1 MSAAGPDYY
10 ALLGVARDANADEI
24 KKAYRKLARE
34 LHPDVNPDLKSQERF
49 KVITAAYEVLSDPEK
64 RQMYDLGGDPLSS
77 SGGFGGFSQGFDF
90 GDIMDAFFGG
100 GGGGQR
106 GPRTRARRGQDAMIR
121 IQIDLAAA
129 VFGATREI
137 TVDTA
142 ARCATCDGSGAAS
155 DSAPVICVMCKGR
168 GEIQQVQRSFLGQ
181 VMTSRPCPTCQGYGS
196 TIPHPCHECA
206 GDGRVRTRRTIT
218 IKVPPGVDNGT
229 RIQLTGEGEVGPNGG
244 PAGDLYVEVLVQPH
258 PVFERQGDELHC
270 ELTVPMTAAAL
281 GTAVKFDTLDGEQEV
296 DVRPGTQPGS
306 ILTLRGLGAARLRG
320 GGRGDLYIHL
330 DVAIPTKLDDEQTAL
345 LKQLA
350 DLRSEDVV
358 RVVDDGAVAG
368 GWLFTRL
375 KDAFSPR

>member
-1 MSAAGPDYY
+1 MRAAGPDYY
-10 ALLGVARDANADEI
+10 ALLGVARDATPDEI

-34 LHPDVNPDLKSQERF
+34 LHPDVNPDLQSQERF
-49 KVITAAYEVLSDPEK
+49 KIITAAYEVLSDPEK
-64 RQMYDLGGDPLSS
+64 RQMFDLGGDPLSS
-77 SGGFGGFSQGFDF
+77 SGGGNPQGFDF

-121 IQIDLAAA
+121 IQVTLSAA
-129 VFGATREI
+129 VFGETRDI

-142 ARCATCDGSGAAS
+142 AGCATCGGKGTAS
-155 DSAPVICVMCKGR
+155 NSEAVTCVMCKGR
-168 GEIQQVQRSFLGQ
+168 GEVQQVQRSFLGQ
-181 VMTSRPCPTCQGYGS
+181 VMTSRPCPTCQGFGS

-218 IKVPPGVDNGT
+218 IKVPPGVDTGT

-244 PAGDLYVEVLVQPH
+244 PAGDLYIEVMVQPH
-258 PVFERQGDELHC
+258 AVFERQGDELHC
-270 ELTVPMTAAAL
+270 VLTLPMTSAAL
-281 GTAVKFDTLDGEQEV
+281 GTTVKIDTLDGEQEI
-296 DVRPGTQPGS
+296 DARPGTQPGA
-306 ILTLRGLGAARLRG
+306 ILTLRGLGASRLRG
-320 GGRGDLYIHL
+320 GGRGDLYVHI
-330 DVAIPTKLDDEQTAL
+330 DVAIPTKLDDAQVAL

-358 RVVDDGAVAG
+358 RVGDGGDDAG
-368 GWLFTRL
+368 GGLFTRL

>member
-1 MSAAGPDYY
+1 MRAAGPDYY
-10 ALLGVARDANADEI
+10 ALLGVARDATPDEI

-34 LHPDVNPDLKSQERF
+34 LHPDVNPDLQSQERF
-49 KVITAAYEVLSDPEK
+49 KIITAAYEVLSDPEK
-64 RQMYDLGGDPLSS
+64 RQMFDLGGDPLSS
-77 SGGFGGFSQGFDF
+77 SGGGNPKGFDF
-90 GDIMDAFFGG
+90 GDIMDAFFG

-121 IQIDLAAA
+121 IQITLSAA
-129 VFGATREI
+129 VFGETREI

-142 ARCATCDGSGAAS
+142 AGCATCGGRGTAS
-155 DSAPVICVMCKGR
+155 DSEAVNCVMCKGR
-168 GEIQQVQRSFLGQ
+168 GEVQQVQRSFLGQ
-181 VMTSRPCPTCQGYGS
+181 VMTSRPCPTCQGFGS

-218 IKVPPGVDNGT
+218 IKVPPGVDSGT

-244 PAGDLYVEVLVQPH
+244 PAGDLYIEVMVQQH
-258 PVFERQGDELHC
+258 AVFERQGDELHC
-270 ELTVPMTAAAL
+270 VLTLPMTSAAL
-281 GTAVKFDTLDGEQEV
+281 GTTVKFDTLDGEQEI
-296 DVRPGTQPGS
+296 DVRPGIQPGA

-320 GGRGDLYIHL
+320 GGRGDLYVHI
-330 DVAIPTKLDDEQTAL
+330 DVAIPTKLDDAQAML

-358 RVVDDGAVAG
+358 RVGDGGDDAG
-368 GWLFTRL
+368 GGLFTRL

>member
-1 MSAAGPDYY
+1 MRAAGPDYY
-10 ALLGVARDANADEI
+10 ALLGVARDATPDEI

-34 LHPDVNPDLKSQERF
+34 LHPDVNPDLQSQERF
-49 KVITAAYEVLSDPEK
+49 KIITAAYEVLSDPEK
-64 RQMYDLGGDPLSS
+64 RQMFDLGGDPLSS
-77 SGGFGGFSQGFDF
+77 SGGGNPKGFDF
-90 GDIMDAFFGG
+90 GDIMDAFFG

-121 IQIDLAAA
+121 IQITLSAA
-129 VFGATREI
+129 VFGETREI

-142 ARCATCDGSGAAS
+142 AGCATCGGRGTAS
-155 DSAPVICVMCKGR
+155 DSEAVNCVMCKGR
-168 GEIQQVQRSFLGQ
+168 GEVQQVQRSFLGQ
-181 VMTSRPCPTCQGYGS
+181 VMTSRPCPTCQGFGS

-218 IKVPPGVDNGT
+218 IKVPPGVDSGT

-244 PAGDLYVEVLVQPH
+244 PAGDLYIEVMVQQH
-258 PVFERQGDELHC
+258 AVFERQGDELHC
-270 ELTVPMTAAAL
+270 VLTLPMTSAAL
-281 GTAVKFDTLDGEQEV
+281 GTTVKFDTLDGEQEI
-296 DVRPGTQPGS
+296 DVRPGIQPGA

-320 GGRGDLYIHL
+320 GGRGDLYVHI
-330 DVAIPTKLDDEQTAL
+330 DVAIPTKLDDAQATL

-358 RVVDDGAVAG
+358 RVGDGGDDAG
-368 GWLFTRL
+368 GGLFTRL

>member
-10 ALLGVARDANADEI
+10 ALLGVARDASADEI

-49 KVITAAYEVLSDPEK
+49 KIITAAYEVLSDPEK
-64 RQMYDLGGDPLSS
+64 RQMYDLGGDPLSG
-77 SGGFGGFSQGFDF
+77 SGGFGGFAQGFDF

-100 GGGGQR
+100 GSGGQR
-106 GPRTRARRGQDAMIR
+106 GPRNRARRGQDAMIR
-121 IQIDLAAA
+121 IQIDLAGA
-129 VFGATREI
+129 VFGETRDI

-142 ARCATCDGSGAAS
+142 ARCATCDGLGTAS
-155 DSAPVICVMCKGR
+155 DSAPVACVMCKGR

-181 VMTSRPCPTCQGYGS
+181 VMTSRPCPTCQGFGS

-218 IKVPPGVDNGT
+218 IKVPPGVDTGT
-229 RIQLTGEGEVGPNGG
+229 RIQLAGEGEVGPNGG
-244 PAGDLYVEVLVQPH
+244 PAGDLYIEVMVQQH

-270 ELTVPMTAAAL
+270 ALTLPMTAAVL
-281 GTAVKFDTLDGEQEV
+281 GTTVKFDTLDGEQEI
-296 DVRPGTQPGS
+296 DVRPGTQPGE

-330 DVAIPTKLDDEQTAL
+330 AVEIPTKLDDAQTTL

-358 RVVDDGAVAG
+358 RVGDDGADAG
-368 GWLFTRL
+368 GGLFTRL

>member
-1 MSAAGPDYY
+1 MRAAGPDYY
-10 ALLGVARDANADEI
+10 ALLGVARDATPDEI

-34 LHPDVNPDLKSQERF
+34 LHPDVNPDLQSQERF
-49 KVITAAYEVLSDPEK
+49 KIITAAYEVLSDPEK
-64 RQMYDLGGDPLSS
+64 RQMFDLGGDPLSS
-77 SGGFGGFSQGFDF
+77 SGGGNPQGFDF
-90 GDIMDAFFGG
+90 GDIMDAFFG

-121 IQIDLAAA
+121 IQITLSAA
-129 VFGATREI
+129 VFGETREI

-142 ARCATCDGSGAAS
+142 AGCATCGGRGTAS
-155 DSAPVICVMCKGR
+155 DSEAVNCVMCKGR
-168 GEIQQVQRSFLGQ
+168 GEVQQVQRSFLGQ
-181 VMTSRPCPTCQGYGS
+181 VMTSRPCPTCQGFGS

-218 IKVPPGVDNGT
+218 IKVPPGVDTGT

-244 PAGDLYVEVLVQPH
+244 PAGDLYIEVMVQPH
-258 PVFERQGDELHC
+258 SVFERQGDELHC
-270 ELTVPMTAAAL
+270 VLTLPMTSAAL
-281 GTAVKFDTLDGEQEV
+281 GTTVKFDTLDGEQEI
-296 DVRPGTQPGS
+296 DVRPGIQPGA

-320 GGRGDLYIHL
+320 GGRGDLYVHI
-330 DVAIPTKLDDEQTAL
+330 DVAIPTKLDDAQATL

-358 RVVDDGAVAG
+358 RVGDGGDDAG
-368 GWLFTRL
+368 GGLFTRL

>member
-1 MSAAGPDYY
+1 MRAAGPDYY
-10 ALLGVARDANADEI
+10 ALLGVARDATPDEI

-34 LHPDVNPDLKSQERF
+34 LHPDVNPDLQSQERF
-49 KVITAAYEVLSDPEK
+49 KIITAAYEVLSDPEK
-64 RQMYDLGGDPLSS
+64 RQMFDLGGDPLSS
-77 SGGFGGFSQGFDF
+77 SGGGNPKGFDF
-90 GDIMDAFFGG
+90 GDIMDAFFG

-121 IQIDLAAA
+121 IQITLSAA
-129 VFGATREI
+129 VFGETREI

-142 ARCATCDGSGAAS
+142 AGCATCGGRGTAS
-155 DSAPVICVMCKGR
+155 DSEAVNCVMCKGR
-168 GEIQQVQRSFLGQ
+168 GEVQQVQRSFLGQ
-181 VMTSRPCPTCQGYGS
+181 VMTSRPCPTCQGFGS

-218 IKVPPGVDNGT
+218 IKVPPGVDSGT

-244 PAGDLYVEVLVQPH
+244 PAGDLYIEVMVQQH
-258 PVFERQGDELHC
+258 AVFERQGDELHC
-270 ELTVPMTAAAL
+270 VLTLPMTSAAL
-281 GTAVKFDTLDGEQEV
+281 GTTVKFDTLDGEQEI
-296 DVRPGTQPGS
+296 DVRPGTQPGA

-320 GGRGDLYIHL
+320 GGRGDLYVHI
-330 DVAIPTKLDDEQTAL
+330 DVAIPTKLDDAQAML

-358 RVVDDGAVAG
+358 RVGDGGDDAG
-368 GWLFTRL
+368 GGLFTRL